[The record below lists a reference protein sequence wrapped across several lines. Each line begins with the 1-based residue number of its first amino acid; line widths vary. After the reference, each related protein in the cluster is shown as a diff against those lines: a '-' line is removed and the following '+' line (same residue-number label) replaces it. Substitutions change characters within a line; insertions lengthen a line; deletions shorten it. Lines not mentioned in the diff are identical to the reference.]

1 MSATHFK
8 GPVVSPGGFEGPV
21 TGNITGNISGA
32 VAATTVSASASLA
45 VGASGASI
53 KAIKSGVVSVDAG
66 TLAAQTALD
75 VSVTITGVA
84 AGDIVQIMPL
94 NASMEAGL
102 AVQAVWVSA
111 ANTVKIRL
119 FNNNAVAALSG
130 GAQNWTYL
138 WTDIT

>member
-1 MSATHFK
+1 MARTHFS
-8 GPVVSPGGFEGPV
+8 GPVASAAGFEGPISGAV
-21 TGNITGNISGA
+21 SGA
-32 VAATTVSASASLA
+32 VAATTLTVATSMA
-45 VGASGASI
+45 VGASGASQ
-53 KAIKSGVVSVDAG
+53 KAINSGTVSVNAG

-84 AGDIVQIMPL
+84 PGDIVDIMPL

-102 AVQAVWVSA
+102 AIQAVWISA

-119 FNNNAVAALSG
+119 FNNNAVAALVG
-130 GAQNWTYL
+130 GAQLWTYL